1 MKTILHPLFIIGLS
15 TLLSLQAQA
24 QAPLPQLGHDSAQEV
39 IDAMTNKEKSLMVTG
54 AKRREVVPTPLP
66 GYPQK
71 NIEGVGGYTY
81 PFVKLGIPSIMLS
94 DGPAG
99 LRIAPRRYGDS
110 SHYYCTAFPVANL
123 VASSWDPNNAEAIG
137 KAMGQEALAY
147 GVDILLAP
155 ALNIHRNPLG
165 GRNFEYYSEDPLISG
180 TMAAAAIKGIQSQGV
195 GTSVKHF
202 AANNQETNR
211 RTINTIVSERALRE
225 IYLKGFEIA
234 IKEGKPWTVMSS
246 YNKINGCYTSQS
258 SELLEELLRKEWG
271 FDGLVLSD
279 WYGGDDPVAQMKA
292 GNDLLM
298 PGLAIWSNSIDSAL
312 KNGALDAGD
321 VDRNI
326 HRILEI
332 IQRTPTFKNHPVTN
346 KPDLDEHAKL
356 ARAAAAESLVLLK
369 NQGAL
374 PLASKRKTALFGN
387 YSYKLMVGGTGSGM
401 VNHAYSISLAQ
412 GLQTAGFTVDED
424 LAHQYEAYLKRGK
437 GKLDKS
443 DSLITAMPK
452 LDSIL
457 GELPMDGR
465 YIRKKAMTNDVA
477 IISIMRVFGEG
488 GDRKRNDF
496 YLTNA
501 EEELIARVSTAFHE
515 RGKKVVVVLN
525 IGGVIET
532 ASWRNQVDAILLAW
546 QPGQEG
552 GHALADIIS
561 GQVNPSGKLTTTF
574 PLRYEDVPSAN
585 NFPGTPPENPSE
597 VIYEE
602 GVYVGYRYYDSY
614 HVQTAYP
621 FGHGLS
627 YTHFAYSEPQLPAK
641 TFTDTL
647 GVTISVRNNGAISGR
662 EVVQVYLRAPGKSMH
677 KPTKELKAF
686 AKTKLLAPG
695 EIEQVNIPLDPSALA
710 SFDSQT
716 NAWEVEA
723 GQYELYVGSSSQDI
737 RAKAMFNVPK
747 AFTVQRVKKLLAPRT
762 ELAEWRGSNE

>member
-1 MKTILHPLFIIGLS
+1 MKTILYPFFSIALS
-15 TLLSLQAQA
+15 ILLSLQAQA
-24 QAPLPQLGHDSAQEV
+24 QAPLPQLGHASTQQV
-39 IDAMTNKEKSLMVTG
+39 IDAMTNEEKALMVTG

-81 PFVKLGIPSIMLS
+81 PFVHLGIPAVMLS

-99 LRIAPRRYGDS
+99 LRIAPRRYGDTS
-110 SHYYCTAFPVANL
+110 YYYCTAFPVANL
-123 VASSWDPNNAEAIG
+123 VASSWDPDVAKAIG
-137 KAMGQEALAY
+137 EAMGQEALAY

-211 RTINTIVSERALRE
+211 RTINTVLSERALRE

-258 SELLEELLRKEWG
+258 TELLEDLLRKEWG
-271 FDGLVLSD
+271 FDGFVLSD
-279 WYGGDDPVAQMKA
+279 WYGGDNAVAQMKA

-298 PGLAIWSNSIDSAL
+298 PGLAAWSNSIDSAL
-312 KNGALDAGD
+312 ENGALAAEE

-326 HRILEI
+326 HRILDV
-332 IQRTPTFKNHPVTN
+332 IQLTPTFKNHPVTN
-346 KPDLDEHAKL
+346 KPDLKKHAEL
-356 ARAAAAESLVLLK
+356 AREAAAESLVLLK
-369 NQGAL
+369 NQGATL
-374 PLASKRKTALFGN
+374 PLASRQKTALFGN

-401 VNHAYSISLAQ
+401 VNNAYSVSLAQ
-412 GLQTAGFTVDED
+412 GLQTAGFVVDED
-424 LAHQYEAYLKRGK
+424 LANQYLSYLEKGKR
-437 GKLDKS
+437 KLDKR

-457 GELPMDGR
+457 SELPISTQQ
-465 YIRKKAMTNDVA
+465 IRKQAAASDVA

-488 GDRKRNDF
+488 GDRRRNDF
-496 YLTNA
+496 YLTTA
-501 EEELIARVSTAFHE
+501 EQDLITRVSTAFHE

-532 ASWRNQVDAILLAW
+532 ASWRNEVDAILLAW

-561 GQVNPSGKLTTTF
+561 GRINPSGKLTTTF
-574 PLRYEDVPSAN
+574 PLHYEDVPSAA
-585 NFPGTPPENPSE
+585 NFPGTPMENPSE

-602 GVYVGYRYYDSY
+602 GIYVGYRYYDSY
-614 HVQTAYP
+614 QVPTAYP

-627 YTHFAYSEPQLPAK
+627 YTRFAYDKPKLSAK
-641 TFTDTL
+641 SFTDTL
-647 GVTISVRNNGAISGR
+647 QVSISLKNKGTVAGR

-686 AKTKLLAPG
+686 AKTNLLAPG
-695 EIEQVNIPLDPSALA
+695 ETQQVNIQLGPSALA

-716 NAWEVEA
+716 SAWEVEA
-723 GQYELYVGSSSQDI
+723 GQYELYFGSSSQDI
-737 RAKAMFNVPK
+737 RAKVAFNVPK

-762 ELAEWRGSNE
+762 EIAEWTGK